1 MQQKTQIEL
10 NSKIEIFTLISR
22 IYTRIR
28 KMKFI
33 IVILIACFASTF
45 ASQMN
50 VNVQQKGL
58 TDFIINTFGLQSG
71 FLFFEISFLM
81 KRYVLSKFFFYFFS
95 LE

>member
-1 MQQKTQIEL
+1 
-10 NSKIEIFTLISR
+10 
-22 IYTRIR
+22 
-28 KMKFI
+28 MKFI

-58 TDFIINTFGLQSG
+58 TDFIINTFGLQSNLVAQLQAFGLQSG

>member
-1 MQQKTQIEL
+1 
-10 NSKIEIFTLISR
+10 
-22 IYTRIR
+22 
-28 KMKFI
+28 MKFI

-71 FLFFEISFLM
+71 FLFFEYISLNKILPM
-81 KRYVLSKFFFYFFS
+81 KKYIFF
-95 LE
+95 